1 MGTSIEGEV
10 TMTTLREAAEQALE
24 ALMYCEP
31 SCEEN
36 PVGFEKWADVM
47 PILRAALEQIDREPI

>member
-1 MGTSIEGEV
+1 
-10 TMTTLREAAEQALE
+10 MTTLREAAEQALE